1 MIHIANLSSMQQRVG
16 EELAVGDWVTV
27 DQPMI
32 DKFAEATGDHQ
43 WIHID
48 VERAKK
54 GPFGTTIAHGF
65 LTLSLLPRLAESAIK
80 IDDVRMGVN
89 YGLNRVR
96 FPAPVPSGSRI
107 RAHMKL
113 LAYEPIDGGAQLV
126 MEVTMEREG
135 GDKPVCVAERVAQ
148 VSLNHPEA
156 AWRSPASKGRHQ
168 RTGKAGSA
176 VSTGSV
182 GDAPQVAHDEL
193 IVVRVASAPAR

>member
-1 MIHIANLSSMQQRVG
+1 MIRIATLQSLQQRVG

-48 VERAKK
+48 AERAKK

-65 LTLSLLPRLAESAIK
+65 LTLSLLPKLAESAIK

-107 RAHMKL
+107 RARMKL
-113 LAYEPIDGGAQLV
+113 LTYEPIDGGAQLV

-135 GDKPVCVAERVAQ
+135 SDKPVCVAET
-148 VSLNHPEA
+148 VSRRYL
-156 AWRSPASKGRHQ
+156 
-168 RTGKAGSA
+168 
-176 VSTGSV
+176 
-182 GDAPQVAHDEL
+182 
-193 IVVRVASAPAR
+193 